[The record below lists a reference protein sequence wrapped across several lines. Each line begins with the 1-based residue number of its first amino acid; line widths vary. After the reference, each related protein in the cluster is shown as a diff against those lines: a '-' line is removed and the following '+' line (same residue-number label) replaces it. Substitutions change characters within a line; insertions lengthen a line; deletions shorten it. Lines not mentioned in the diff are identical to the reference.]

1 MRDARHDERSNED
14 RAERR
19 ESVQKIMRRSKAPT
33 AGDRLPAQEQAQEHQ
48 YRGNPAACREQVDQ
62 ARSKPQRTGRAFTGG
77 GVAVPC
83 QRSKCA
89 ARQHCQ
95 PRKGGLHLSA
105 AALPS
110 EHDERGKHEPQL
122 KTAKRLAEVLG
133 IPPAF
138 LYTEDDLLAALLL
151 RWNELSLRQKK
162 DLLKQVEGVELSKSK
177 RGRLP
182 GK

>member
-1 MRDARHDERSNED
+1 MTRTTQHPVFARRLAEARK
-14 RAERR
+14 RAGLSQRQLGVLAELD
-19 ESVQKIMRRSKAPT
+19 PT
-33 AGDRLPAQEQAQEHQ
+33 VASPRINQ
-48 YRGNPAACREQVDQ
+48 Y
-62 ARSKPQRTGRAFTGG
+62 
-77 GVAVPC
+77 
-83 QRSKCA
+83 
-89 ARQHCQ
+89 
-95 PRKGGLHLSA
+95 
-105 AALPS
+105 
-110 EHDERGKHEPQL
+110 ERGKHEPKL

>member
-1 MRDARHDERSNED
+1 MVTRTTQHPVVAL
-14 RAERR
+14 
-19 ESVQKIMRRSKAPT
+19 
-33 AGDRLPAQEQAQEHQ
+33 RLA
-48 YRGNPAACREQVDQ
+48 Q
-62 ARSKPQRTGRAFTGG
+62 ARKRAGLSQRQL
-77 GVAVPC
+77 GVLADLDPTVA
-83 QRSKCA
+83 S
-89 ARQHCQ
+89 
-95 PRKGGLHLSA
+95 PRINQY
-105 AALPS
+105 
-110 EHDERGKHEPQL
+110 ERGKHEPQL